1 MRTRNDFNIRING
14 LDRSLDN
21 LAKLAKHNESAVK
34 QAIAETAINIER
46 KAKENLA
53 ATGFIDSVGG
63 IAQSG
68 YILYRADRMGAEVGF
83 NKHYAPYIEYGTG
96 QNVDVPSGFEDYAWN
111 FKGDD
116 KRLVNI
122 KPSPYFHPALKSE
135 LENLKRKLQNSLK
148 KP

>member
-14 LDRSLDN
+14 LDKSLDR
-21 LAKLAKHNESAVK
+21 LTKLAKHNESAVK

-53 ATGFIDSVGG
+53 STGFKDSVGG

-96 QNVDVPSGFEDYAWN
+96 TNVAVPSGFEDFAWQ

-116 KRLVNI
+116 LREVNI
-122 KPSPYFHPALKSE
+122 KPMPFFHPALNSE
-135 LENLKRKLQNSLK
+135 LENLKQKLKDSLK